1 MAYDKLSERAL
12 GAKFPLSIATSLAF
26 ESVIGEHPEHPT
38 NTNELVEFDTVWVN
52 LRTLYRNLYNAVESN
67 TDPQQIPT
75 KEYVKALWQ
84 ELQMLQQIIAEYSGG
99 KCILKPYY
107 SDYLKVE
114 RRHKG
119 ATIRMDNTDKQKAYT
134 AKLVKV
140 FTAFFAEYP
149 PKDYDIHVTDDL
161 ITVQERNN
169 ALIFTHYPY
178 DLLAYKNFH
187 ELVLL
192 ESHTGA
198 LKKRALWYT
207 KFYEGKDLPMIPFCR
222 WMLQI
227 FGDKETFRPM
237 DFKVR
242 KEIKEIAI
250 RLRWN
255 AFTSQEMINYGL
267 NDMRNLF
274 ARDLVRQLSK

>member
-1 MAYDKLSERAL
+1 MAYDKLSSRAL
-12 GAKFPLSIATSLAF
+12 GSMFPLSIATSLAF
-26 ESVIGEHPEHPT
+26 ESIIGEHPEHPT
-38 NTNELVEFDTVWVN
+38 HRNDLVEFDTVWLN
-52 LRTLYRNLYNAVESN
+52 LRTLYRNLFNAVSD
-67 TDPQQIPT
+67 TDPLQIQS
-75 KEYVKALWQ
+75 KEYAKAMAN
-84 ELQMLQQIIAEYSGG
+84 ELAVIGELVNEHSGG
-99 KCILKPYY
+99 KCQVRLYF

-114 RRHKG
+114 KKHKG
-119 ATIRMDNTDKQKAYT
+119 AVVRMDNTDKQKAYT
-134 AKLVKV
+134 AKLNKV
-140 FTAFFAEYP
+140 FTEFFNLYP
-149 PKDYDIHVTDDL
+149 PADHDIHVTDDL
-161 ITVQERNN
+161 IEVKERKN

-187 ELVLL
+187 ELTLL

-207 KFYEGKDLPMIPFCR
+207 KFYEGKDLAMIPFCR

-237 DFKVR
+237 DIKIR

-267 NDMRNLF
+267 NDMRNHYAL
-274 ARDLVRQLSK
+274 DLVRHLSK